1 MVELSGCDGE
11 KGKGEGADKFSNVEP
26 GFSVGDFGGSFVED
40 EPGGKW
46 ERLERS

>member
-1 MVELSGCDGE
+1 MAKKE
-11 KGKGEGADKFSNVEP
+11 KGEGADKFANVEV

-40 EPGGKW
+40 EPGRKW